1 MDGAVNWP
9 GDDVLKGKASA
20 RLQNVEDLAIKR
32 RFVRNPHLHLNG
44 HGAVET
50 GIVKRC
56 FCALPL

>member
-50 GIVKRC
+50 GIVKRR
-56 FCALPL
+56 F